1 MDFAPTEQPEGLP
14 DGQPAEQSESR
25 PQYVAPIQPVA
36 PSSRRS
42 LPLIAGAILAGA
54 IGLTAVAVGLSSA
67 GTPATAAP
75 APANARGVLLG
86 ADTGTWTA
94 PNGGTAAAPNAPGIN
109 GPGMM
114 GDDNAGGF
122 GPGGSGP
129 GGGMG
134 RGGRMGGAGA
144 FGSISIAAID
154 GTKLGLTTSSGWT
167 RTIDGTG
174 ASVSKGGQTVDIST
188 LKVGDSIAFS
198 QTRQADGTFK
208 ITAIQVVLPHVQG
221 TVKTVSGTS
230 VTITQRD
237 GTDRTIVV
245 TDSTTYKLAG
255 AASTGAALT
264 VGTMVDPE
272 GTAAAGGT
280 FTATL
285 VNIQPAQAGGTV
297 TAITTTPNPAT
308 NPATIVVK
316 TRAGASLTINVG
328 SSTTYQVAGK
338 TTASFSDIALG
349 AIVMAEGTPNAD
361 GSFTATVVRAFPAG
375 TGFGPGMRGGHG
387 MPWAPGTPGTP
398 GTPVNPAPT
407 GTTN

>member
-14 DGQPAEQSESR
+14 DGQPAEQPESR

-86 ADTGTWTA
+86 ADTGTWSA

-114 GDDNAGGF
+114 GDDNASGFGPGGF
-122 GPGGSGP
+122 GPGGR
-129 GGGMG
+129 MG
-134 RGGRMGGAGA
+134 RGGRMGGAGV
-144 FGSISIAAID
+144 FGSISITAID
-154 GTKLGLTTSSGWT
+154 GTKLALTTSSGWT
-167 RTIDGTG
+167 RTIDGAG
-174 ASVSKGGQTVDIST
+174 ATVSKGGQTVDIST

-221 TVKTVSGTS
+221 TVKSVSGLN
-230 VTITQRD
+230 VTLTQRD
-237 GTDRTIVV
+237 GTEKVIVV
-245 TDSTTYKLAG
+245 TTSTTYKLAG
-255 AASTGAALT
+255 AASTAAALT
-264 VGTMVDPE
+264 VGAQVDAQ
-272 GTAAAGGT
+272 GTTTGGT

-285 VNIQPAQAGGTV
+285 VNIRPALAGGTV
-297 TAITTTPNPAT
+297 TANDGSSSIT
-308 NPATIVVK
+308 VK
-316 TRAGASLTINVG
+316 TRSGSSLTITVG
-328 SSTTYQVAGK
+328 STTKYQVAGK
-338 TTASFSDIALG
+338 ATASLSDIAVG
-349 AIVMAEGTPNAD
+349 AIVVAEGTPNAG

-375 TGFGPGMRGGHG
+375 KGFGPGMRGGHG

>member
-14 DGQPAEQSESR
+14 DGRPAEQSESR

-94 PNGGTAAAPNAPGIN
+94 PNGGTATAPNAPGVN

-122 GPGGSGP
+122 GPGGFGP

-144 FGSISIAAID
+144 FGSISITAID

-167 RTIDGTG
+167 RTIDGAG
-174 ASVSKGGQTVDIST
+174 ATVSKGGQTVDIST

-245 TDSTTYKLAG
+245 TGSTTYTLAG

-264 VGTMVDPE
+264 VGALVDAE
-272 GTAAAGGT
+272 GTTAADST

-285 VNIQPAQAGGTV
+285 VNIQPAQAGGSV
-297 TAITTTPNPAT
+297 TAINTSTT
-308 NPATIVVK
+308 PATIVVK

-338 TTASFSDIALG
+338 TTASLSDIALG
-349 AIVMAEGTPNAD
+349 AIVMAEGTPNAN

-398 GTPVNPAPT
+398 VNPAPT